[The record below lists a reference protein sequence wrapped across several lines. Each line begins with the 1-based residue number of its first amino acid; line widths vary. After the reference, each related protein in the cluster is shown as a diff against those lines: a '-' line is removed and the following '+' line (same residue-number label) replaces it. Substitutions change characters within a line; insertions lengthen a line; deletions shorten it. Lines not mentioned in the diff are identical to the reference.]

1 MRFRRCHS
9 MVVMPFEEATLSLDS
24 LASGGACIEFHG
36 SIRVYAAH
44 IDTICTV
51 EARACMVLLGCS
63 AEAWQPLPADG
74 QALADVMALVESG
87 ILLLEGDVSSP
98 EACND
103 QRIRAAHW
111 WPLSAIHHRH
121 ARWEGV
127 DSAMEMER
135 RKMVTARDLVRQ
147 LGVPPTEAPSGGSVA
162 IALPRLDNDG
172 AELQARVT
180 CRNFDQDRALPLHV
194 LAAMLQD
201 VVMAQSV
208 VESEP
213 GIRFLKKNVPSAGG
227 LHPIEAYIV
236 ARDVEGL
243 SPAVYHYRAVAHELT
258 KVSDGTEEIVSLS
271 HRLCAGQDWFAG
283 AHVLVVLACR
293 FDRNFWKYRRHAKAY
308 RAVIL
313 DAGHISQAFYA
324 AATRRGLGAF
334 VTAAINEVDA
344 EKALGLDPMQEGVIA
359 VCGFGWRAPS
369 MTMAELDPAGHV
381 WNLGQTS

>member
-9 MVVMPFEEATLSLDS
+9 MVVLPFEEATLSLDS
-24 LASGGACIEFHG
+24 LASGGACVEFHK

-44 IDTICTV
+44 IDKVCTL
-51 EARACMVLLGCS
+51 EARACMLLLNCS
-63 AEAWQPLPADG
+63 AEDWQPLPADG
-74 QALADVMALVESG
+74 QASADVMTLIKSG
-87 ILLLEGDVSSP
+87 LLLLEGDVSSP
-98 EACND
+98 PACSD
-103 QRIRAAHW
+103 QRIRTAHW
-111 WPLSAIHHRH
+111 SPLAAIYHRH
-121 ARWEGV
+121 TRWEGV
-127 DSAMEMER
+127 DSAVEMER

-147 LGVPPTEAPSGGSVA
+147 LGVPPAEAPARRPAA
-162 IALPRLDNDG
+162 IALPRLDSDE
-172 AELQARVT
+172 AELQVRVT

-201 VVMAQSV
+201 VVMAQAV

-213 GIRFLKKNVPSAGG
+213 GIRFLKKNVPSGGG
-227 LHPIEAYIV
+227 LHPMEAYII

-243 SPAVYHYRAVAHELT
+243 SPAVYHYHAVAHELT
-258 KVSDGTEEIVSLS
+258 LAPAQPEEMESFPL
-271 HRLCAGQDWFAG
+271 RLCAGQDWFAG

-293 FDRNFWKYRRHAKAY
+293 FERNFWKYRRHAKAY
-308 RAVIL
+308 RAVTL

-344 EKALGLDPMQEGVIA
+344 EEALGLDPMQEGVIA
-359 VCGFGWRAPS
+359 VCGFGWRAPL

-381 WNLGQTS
+381 WKLGQAI